1 MFNRLTSAF
10 TVYACSA
17 IVLAAICAGSAS
29 AQQVKTGDLVLDN
42 AWSRATPGG
51 AKVGGGYITVN
62 NKGSTADKLI
72 GGSSPAAGKVEVH
85 EMAMNNGVM
94 TMRPVKDGLPIPAGK
109 SVTLAPGGY
118 HLMLMELKAP
128 FKKGDKIPVTLKFEK
143 AGDVNVTLDVRDIGA
158 TAPASGQMDH
168 AKPGMGHKM

>member
-1 MFNRLTSAF
+1 MFNRFLCLHSARMQRPCSCGGLRRIGISTASQNRRSCSRQCLVACDPGRGQVRRRYLT
-10 TVYACSA
+10 V
-17 IVLAAICAGSAS
+17 
-29 AQQVKTGDLVLDN
+29 D
-42 AWSRATPGG
+42 
-51 AKVGGGYITVN
+51 

-72 GGSSPAAGKVEVH
+72 GGSSSAAGKVEVH

-94 TMRPVKDGLPIPAGK
+94 TMRPVKDGLSIPAGK

-168 AKPGMGHKM
+168 VKPGMGHKM